1 MKIPTHSQ
9 VSEDDYALKALQN
22 KNWANFIKTLLEVS
36 IDQVD
41 ISSFLNPNE
50 LSIIS
55 QTSEILHI
63 CKEYYN
69 SQYHNVAGC
78 FQEYLTGLPDLF
90 VGKMED
96 DIIINLVSNTDPA
109 EIFKIFDTC
118 FIKSGRFSAVIP
130 HGSIASFVRVEY
142 FLSLFEL
149 YEFFNQTDAH
159 GFVYVQFS
167 AALNS
172 HIGGEK
178 NISKKVMSEFLQNLF
193 LQALNELD
201 VITIT

>member
-1 MKIPTHSQ
+1 M
-9 VSEDDYALKALQN
+9 KALQN
-22 KNWANFIKTLLEVS
+22 KNWTNFIKTLLQVS

-50 LSIIS
+50 VSIIS

-69 SQYHNVAGC
+69 SQYHNIAGC
-78 FQEYLTGLPDLF
+78 FQEYLTRLPDLF
-90 VGKMED
+90 VRKMED
-96 DIIINLVSNTDPA
+96 DININLVSNTDPA
-109 EIFKIFDTC
+109 EILKIFYTC
-118 FIKSGRFSAVIP
+118 FDKSGRFPAVEKPAVIP
-130 HGSIASFVRVEY
+130 HGSTASFVRAEY
-142 FLSLFEL
+142 ILSLFEL

-159 GFVYVQFS
+159 GFVYVQFL

-178 NISKKVMSEFLQNLF
+178 NISKKVMSEFFQNLS

>member
-1 MKIPTHSQ
+1 M
-9 VSEDDYALKALQN
+9 KALQN
-22 KNWANFIKTLLEVS
+22 KNWTNFIKTLLQVS

-50 LSIIS
+50 VSIIS

-69 SQYHNVAGC
+69 SQYHNIAGC
-78 FQEYLTGLPDLF
+78 FQEYLTRLPDLF
-90 VGKMED
+90 VRKIED
-96 DIIINLVSNTDPA
+96 DININLVFNTDPA
-109 EIFKIFDTC
+109 EILKIFDNC
-118 FIKSGRFSAVIP
+118 FYKSGRFPAVEKPAVIP
-130 HGSIASFVRVEY
+130 HGSTASFVRAEY
-142 FLSLFEL
+142 ILSLFEL

-159 GFVYVQFS
+159 GFVYVQFL

-178 NISKKVMSEFLQNLF
+178 NISKKVMSEFFQNLS

>member
-118 FIKSGRFSAVIP
+118 FYKSGRFSAVIP
-130 HGSIASFVRVEY
+130 HGSIASFVRAEY

-149 YEFFNQTDAH
+149 YEFFNQTDAD

-178 NISKKVMSEFLQNLF
+178 NISKKVMSEFLQNLS

>member
-118 FIKSGRFSAVIP
+118 FYKSGRFSAVIP
-130 HGSIASFVRVEY
+130 HGSIASFVRAEY

-159 GFVYVQFS
+159 GIVYVQFL

-178 NISKKVMSEFLQNLF
+178 NISKKVISEFLQNLS